1 MVNFDYKQLLQ
12 KNINNKEKNV
22 VNELYG
28 SLLNGYINQDTTA
41 TNDQFGPRLLNN
53 QEGSS
58 IWEQIKHELLTCENY
73 TFAVA
78 FITDSMVSNL
88 KPIFKD
94 LSRRGIKGRIL
105 TSTYLYFN
113 QPAVF
118 QELLKIP
125 NIEVKIAE
133 VDGFHQKGYIF
144 QHQGYQTIIIGSAN
158 LTTNALMRNYEW
170 SLRINSL
177 DSGDIVD
184 QVRSNVE
191 LEWKNASNLTN
202 EWITSYS
209 FTYKKNYKQS
219 LQYQELDSENDTR
232 IIKPNQMQKDA
243 LEQLRLLREKGK
255 QRGLIISATGTG
267 KTYLGAFDVK
277 STDPK
282 KMLFL
287 AHREQILE
295 KSKESFSRIIGGKKT
310 DYGLYTGNSRNKNAK
325 YVFATVQTLSKS
337 NHLSLFDRDEFDY
350 ILVDEVHHAGAETY
364 QKIMNYFQPKFY
376 LGMTAT
382 PDRND
387 DFNVFKLFNYN
398 IAYEIRLPQALEEDM
413 LCPFHYVGISD
424 YTFKDNRVNE
434 AIDSYNN
441 EKGNHKNEQ
450 KIVEQLSSQERVKYI
465 LDQTRYYGYSG
476 DVLHGLIFCSGVAE
490 SVSLAKEFTRQGY
503 PSKALSGNDS
513 EVKRRSVVKNL
524 EKGIIKYIVTVDI
537 FNEGI
542 DIPCIN
548 QVVFLR
554 NTNSNIVYIQQLGR
568 GLRKSK
574 GKKYVEILDFIGNYK
589 NNYIIPVALT
599 DDSSYSKDNA
609 RATTSMEPTIGVST
623 IYFERVA
630 KEKIFDSIRQAKFDS
645 MRNLR
650 TVYNE
655 MKKRVGRVP
664 LLQDFIKFNSIDPVI
679 LSNKEKNYAN
689 FLIKMGE
696 QINISD
702 YENKILSF
710 LDVELLN
717 GKRRH
722 ELILLDLLI
731 NNSEISM
738 EKFDEALIKNHCLNN
753 QEIIESVKRILSL
766 SFYNENAS
774 PSRKDYGGKAIVE
787 YNDKNNQYILNS
799 EIQYSLKKNKDFR
812 QLWIDGIRTGLS
824 RSQRYDSDK
833 LFTIG
838 EKYTRKDVMRQ
849 SNNITNVTAQNIG
862 GYYFNDKYGMIFVTY
877 KKSMNISKS
886 IQYEDRFLS
895 DRILHYYSK
904 NNRKLTSKEVQKF
917 FTDKYRLLLFMKK
930 SDADDNKD
938 FYYLGTCSYIDS
950 SARQENQD
958 GKPIV
963 SMNLRLDNRVNYH
976 LYHLLTD

>member
-28 SLLNGYINQDTTA
+28 SLLNGYINQDTIV

-490 SVSLAKEFTRQGY
+490 SVSLAKELTRQGY

-574 GKKYVEILDFIGNYK
+574 GKEYVEILDFIGNYK

-938 FYYLGTCSYIDS
+938 FYYLGTCSCIDS

>member
-28 SLLNGYINQDTTA
+28 SLLNGYINQDTIV

-277 STDPK
+277 STNPK

-350 ILVDEVHHAGAETY
+350 ILIDEVHHAGAETY

-490 SVSLAKEFTRQGY
+490 SVSLARELTRQGY

-513 EVKRRSVVKNL
+513 EVKRRSVVKDL

-630 KEKIFDSIRQAKFDS
+630 KEKIFDSICQAKFDS

-655 MKKRVGRVP
+655 MKKRVGRIP

-787 YNDKNNQYILNS
+787 YNDKNNQYVLNS

>member
-28 SLLNGYINQDTTA
+28 SLLNGYINQDTIV

-787 YNDKNNQYILNS
+787 YNDKNNQYVLNS
-799 EIQYSLKKNKDFR
+799 EIQYLLKKNKDFR

>member
-28 SLLNGYINQDTTA
+28 SLLNGYINQDTIV

-277 STDPK
+277 STNPK

-350 ILVDEVHHAGAETY
+350 ILIDEVHHAGAETY

-490 SVSLAKEFTRQGY
+490 SVSLARELTRQGY

-574 GKKYVEILDFIGNYK
+574 GKEYVEILDFIGNYK

-655 MKKRVGRVP
+655 MKKRVGRIP

-838 EKYTRKDVMRQ
+838 KKYTRKDVMRQ

>member
-28 SLLNGYINQDTTA
+28 SLLNGYINQDTIV

-277 STDPK
+277 STNPK

-350 ILVDEVHHAGAETY
+350 ILIDEVHHAGAETY

-490 SVSLAKEFTRQGY
+490 SVSLARELTRQGY

-513 EVKRRSVVKNL
+513 EVKRRSVVKDL

-574 GKKYVEILDFIGNYK
+574 GKEYVEILDFIGNYK

-623 IYFERVA
+623 IYFEQIA

-655 MKKRVGRVP
+655 MKKRVGRIP

-787 YNDKNNQYILNS
+787 YNDKNNQYVLNS

-838 EKYTRKDVMRQ
+838 KKYTRKDVMRQ

>member
-28 SLLNGYINQDTTA
+28 SLLNGYINQDTIV

-277 STDPK
+277 STNPK

-350 ILVDEVHHAGAETY
+350 ILIDEVHHAGAETY

-490 SVSLAKEFTRQGY
+490 SVSLARELTRQGY

-513 EVKRRSVVKNL
+513 EVKRRSVVKDL

-574 GKKYVEILDFIGNYK
+574 GKEYVEILDFIGNYK

-630 KEKIFDSIRQAKFDS
+630 KEKIFDSICQAKFDS

-655 MKKRVGRVP
+655 MKKRVGRIP

-787 YNDKNNQYILNS
+787 YNDKNNQYVLNS

-838 EKYTRKDVMRQ
+838 KKYTRKDVMRQ

-958 GKPIV
+958 GKPII

>member
-28 SLLNGYINQDTTA
+28 SLLNGYINQDTIV

-219 LQYQELDSENDTR
+219 LQYQELDSKNDTR

-277 STDPK
+277 SASPK

-295 KSKESFSRIIGGKKT
+295 KSKESFYRIIGGKKT

-337 NHLSLFDRDEFDY
+337 NHLSSFDHDEFDY
-350 ILVDEVHHAGAETY
+350 ILIDEVHHAGAETY

-413 LCPFHYVGISD
+413 LCPFHYVGIRD
-424 YTFKDNRVNE
+424 YTFKDNRINE
-434 AIDSYNN
+434 AIDNYNN

-450 KIVEQLSSQERVKYI
+450 KIIEQLSSQERVKYI
-465 LDQTRYYGYSG
+465 LDQTKYYGYSG
-476 DVLHGLIFCSGVAE
+476 DVLYGLIFCSGVKE
-490 SVSLAKEFTRQGY
+490 SVSLAKELTRQGY

-513 EVKRRSVVKNL
+513 EVKRRSVVKDL

-554 NTNSNIVYIQQLGR
+554 NTSSNIVYIQQLGR
-568 GLRKSK
+568 GLRKYK
-574 GKKYVEILDFIGNYK
+574 GKEYVEILDFIGNYK

-689 FLIKMGE
+689 FLVKMGE
-696 QINISD
+696 QISISD
-702 YENKILSF
+702 YENKVLSF
-710 LDVELLN
+710 LNVELLN

-731 NNSEISM
+731 NNSVISM
-738 EKFDEALIKNHCLNN
+738 EKFDEALIKNRCLNN

-787 YNDKNNQYILNS
+787 YNDKNNQYVLNS
-799 EIQYSLKKNKDFR
+799 EIQYSLKKNKNFR

-838 EKYTRKDVMRQ
+838 KKYTRKDVMRQ

-877 KKSMNISKS
+877 KKSTNISKS

-917 FTDKYRLLLFMKK
+917 FNDKYRLLLFIKK

-938 FYYLGTCSYIDS
+938 FYYLGTCNYIDS
-950 SARQENQD
+950 SARQEIQD

>member
-277 STDPK
+277 STNPK

-350 ILVDEVHHAGAETY
+350 ILIDEVHHAGAETY

-398 IAYEIRLPQALEEDM
+398 VAYEIRLPQALEEDM

-465 LDQTRYYGYSG
+465 LDQTKYYGYSG

-490 SVSLAKEFTRQGY
+490 SVSLAKELTRQGS

-513 EVKRRSVVKNL
+513 EVKRRSVVKDL

-574 GKKYVEILDFIGNYK
+574 GKEYVEILDFIGNYK

-623 IYFERVA
+623 IYFEQIA

-655 MKKRVGRVP
+655 MKKRVGRIP

-787 YNDKNNQYILNS
+787 YNDKNNQYVLNS

-838 EKYTRKDVMRQ
+838 KKYTRKDVMRQ

-895 DRILHYYSK
+895 DRILHYYST

>member
-28 SLLNGYINQDTTA
+28 SLLNGYINQDTIV

-277 STDPK
+277 STNPK

-350 ILVDEVHHAGAETY
+350 ILIDEVHHAGAETY

-490 SVSLAKEFTRQGY
+490 SVSLARELTRQGY

-513 EVKRRSVVKNL
+513 EVKRRSVVKDL

-574 GKKYVEILDFIGNYK
+574 GKEYVEILDFIGNYK

-655 MKKRVGRVP
+655 MKKRVGRIP

-787 YNDKNNQYILNS
+787 YNDKNNQYVLNS

-838 EKYTRKDVMRQ
+838 KKYTRKDVMRQ

>member
-1 MVNFDYKQLLQ
+1 M
-12 KNINNKEKNV
+12 
-22 VNELYG
+22 
-28 SLLNGYINQDTTA
+28 LNQ
-41 TNDQFGPRLLNN
+41 
-53 QEGSS
+53 
-58 IWEQIKHELLTCENY
+58 
-73 TFAVA
+73 
-78 FITDSMVSNL
+78 
-88 KPIFKD
+88 
-94 LSRRGIKGRIL
+94 
-105 TSTYLYFN
+105 
-113 QPAVF
+113 
-118 QELLKIP
+118 
-125 NIEVKIAE
+125 
-133 VDGFHQKGYIF
+133 
-144 QHQGYQTIIIGSAN
+144 
-158 LTTNALMRNYEW
+158 
-170 SLRINSL
+170 
-177 DSGDIVD
+177 
-184 QVRSNVE
+184 
-191 LEWKNASNLTN
+191 
-202 EWITSYS
+202 
-209 FTYKKNYKQS
+209 
-219 LQYQELDSENDTR
+219 
-232 IIKPNQMQKDA
+232 
-243 LEQLRLLREKGK
+243 
-255 QRGLIISATGTG
+255 
-267 KTYLGAFDVK
+267 
-277 STDPK
+277 
-282 KMLFL
+282 
-287 AHREQILE
+287 QILE

-350 ILVDEVHHAGAETY
+350 ILIDEVHHAGAETY

-398 IAYEIRLPQALEEDM
+398 IAYEIRLPQALEENM

-424 YTFKDNRVNE
+424 YTFKDNRINE
-434 AIDSYNN
+434 AINSYNN

-465 LDQTRYYGYSG
+465 LDQTKYYGYSG

-490 SVSLAKEFTRQGY
+490 SVSLAKELTRQGY

-513 EVKRRSVVKNL
+513 EVKRRSVVKGL

-574 GKKYVEILDFIGNYK
+574 GKEYVEILDFIGNYK

-623 IYFERVA
+623 IYFEQVA

-655 MKKRVGRVP
+655 MKKRVGRIP

-787 YNDKNNQYILNS
+787 YNDKNNQYVLNS

-838 EKYTRKDVMRQ
+838 KKYTRKDVMRQ

>member
-1 MVNFDYKQLLQ
+1 
-12 KNINNKEKNV
+12 
-22 VNELYG
+22 
-28 SLLNGYINQDTTA
+28 
-41 TNDQFGPRLLNN
+41 
-53 QEGSS
+53 
-58 IWEQIKHELLTCENY
+58 
-73 TFAVA
+73 
-78 FITDSMVSNL
+78 
-88 KPIFKD
+88 
-94 LSRRGIKGRIL
+94 
-105 TSTYLYFN
+105 
-113 QPAVF
+113 
-118 QELLKIP
+118 
-125 NIEVKIAE
+125 
-133 VDGFHQKGYIF
+133 
-144 QHQGYQTIIIGSAN
+144 
-158 LTTNALMRNYEW
+158 
-170 SLRINSL
+170 
-177 DSGDIVD
+177 
-184 QVRSNVE
+184 
-191 LEWKNASNLTN
+191 
-202 EWITSYS
+202 
-209 FTYKKNYKQS
+209 
-219 LQYQELDSENDTR
+219 
-232 IIKPNQMQKDA
+232 
-243 LEQLRLLREKGK
+243 
-255 QRGLIISATGTG
+255 
-267 KTYLGAFDVK
+267 
-277 STDPK
+277 
-282 KMLFL
+282 
-287 AHREQILE
+287 
-295 KSKESFSRIIGGKKT
+295 
-310 DYGLYTGNSRNKNAK
+310 
-325 YVFATVQTLSKS
+325 
-337 NHLSLFDRDEFDY
+337 
-350 ILVDEVHHAGAETY
+350 
-364 QKIMNYFQPKFY
+364 MNYFQPKFY

-398 IAYEIRLPQALEEDM
+398 IAYEIRLPQALEENM

-424 YTFKDNRVNE
+424 YTFKDNRINE
-434 AIDSYNN
+434 AINSYNN

-465 LDQTRYYGYSG
+465 LDQTKYYGYSG

-490 SVSLAKEFTRQGY
+490 SVSLAKELTRQGY

-513 EVKRRSVVKNL
+513 EVKRRSVVKGL

-574 GKKYVEILDFIGNYK
+574 GKEYVEILDFIGNYK

-623 IYFERVA
+623 IYFEQVA

-655 MKKRVGRVP
+655 MKKRVGRIP

-787 YNDKNNQYILNS
+787 YNDKNNQYVLNS

-838 EKYTRKDVMRQ
+838 KKYTRKDVMRQ

>member
-28 SLLNGYINQDTTA
+28 SLLNGYINQDTIV

-490 SVSLAKEFTRQGY
+490 SVSLAKELTRQGY

-574 GKKYVEILDFIGNYK
+574 GKEYVEILDFIGNYK

-630 KEKIFDSIRQAKFDS
+630 KEKIFDSNRQAKFDS

-917 FTDKYRLLLFMKK
+917 FTDKYRLLLFMTPFVKL
-930 SDADDNKD
+930 S
-938 FYYLGTCSYIDS
+938 
-950 SARQENQD
+950 
-958 GKPIV
+958 
-963 SMNLRLDNRVNYH
+963 
-976 LYHLLTD
+976 

>member
-28 SLLNGYINQDTTA
+28 SLLNGYINQDTIV

-655 MKKRVGRVP
+655 MKKRVGRIP

>member
-1 MVNFDYKQLLQ
+1 
-12 KNINNKEKNV
+12 
-22 VNELYG
+22 
-28 SLLNGYINQDTTA
+28 
-41 TNDQFGPRLLNN
+41 
-53 QEGSS
+53 
-58 IWEQIKHELLTCENY
+58 
-73 TFAVA
+73 
-78 FITDSMVSNL
+78 
-88 KPIFKD
+88 
-94 LSRRGIKGRIL
+94 
-105 TSTYLYFN
+105 
-113 QPAVF
+113 
-118 QELLKIP
+118 
-125 NIEVKIAE
+125 
-133 VDGFHQKGYIF
+133 
-144 QHQGYQTIIIGSAN
+144 
-158 LTTNALMRNYEW
+158 
-170 SLRINSL
+170 
-177 DSGDIVD
+177 
-184 QVRSNVE
+184 
-191 LEWKNASNLTN
+191 
-202 EWITSYS
+202 
-209 FTYKKNYKQS
+209 
-219 LQYQELDSENDTR
+219 
-232 IIKPNQMQKDA
+232 
-243 LEQLRLLREKGK
+243 
-255 QRGLIISATGTG
+255 
-267 KTYLGAFDVK
+267 
-277 STDPK
+277 
-282 KMLFL
+282 MLFL

-490 SVSLAKEFTRQGY
+490 SVSLAKELTRQGY

>member
-1 MVNFDYKQLLQ
+1 
-12 KNINNKEKNV
+12 
-22 VNELYG
+22 
-28 SLLNGYINQDTTA
+28 
-41 TNDQFGPRLLNN
+41 
-53 QEGSS
+53 
-58 IWEQIKHELLTCENY
+58 
-73 TFAVA
+73 
-78 FITDSMVSNL
+78 
-88 KPIFKD
+88 
-94 LSRRGIKGRIL
+94 
-105 TSTYLYFN
+105 
-113 QPAVF
+113 
-118 QELLKIP
+118 
-125 NIEVKIAE
+125 
-133 VDGFHQKGYIF
+133 
-144 QHQGYQTIIIGSAN
+144 
-158 LTTNALMRNYEW
+158 
-170 SLRINSL
+170 
-177 DSGDIVD
+177 
-184 QVRSNVE
+184 
-191 LEWKNASNLTN
+191 
-202 EWITSYS
+202 
-209 FTYKKNYKQS
+209 
-219 LQYQELDSENDTR
+219 
-232 IIKPNQMQKDA
+232 MQKDA

-277 STDPK
+277 STNPK

-350 ILVDEVHHAGAETY
+350 ILIDEVHHAGAETY

-398 IAYEIRLPQALEEDM
+398 IAYEIRLPQALEENM

-424 YTFKDNRVNE
+424 YTFKDNRINE
-434 AIDSYNN
+434 AINSYNN

-465 LDQTRYYGYSG
+465 LDQTKYYGYSG

-490 SVSLAKEFTRQGY
+490 SVSLAKELTRQGY

-513 EVKRRSVVKNL
+513 EVKRRSVVKGL

-574 GKKYVEILDFIGNYK
+574 GKEYVEILDFIGNYK

-623 IYFERVA
+623 IYFEQVA

-655 MKKRVGRVP
+655 MKKRVGRIP

-787 YNDKNNQYILNS
+787 YNDKNNQYVLNS

-838 EKYTRKDVMRQ
+838 KKYTRKDVMRQ

>member
-277 STDPK
+277 STNPK

-350 ILVDEVHHAGAETY
+350 ILIDEVHHAGAETY

-424 YTFKDNRVNE
+424 YTFKDNRINE
-434 AIDSYNN
+434 AINSYNN

-465 LDQTRYYGYSG
+465 LDQTKYYGYSG

-490 SVSLAKEFTRQGY
+490 SVSLAKELTRQGS

-513 EVKRRSVVKNL
+513 EVKRRSVVKDL

-574 GKKYVEILDFIGNYK
+574 GKEYVEILDFIGNYK

-623 IYFERVA
+623 IYFEQIA

-655 MKKRVGRVP
+655 MKKRVGRIP

-787 YNDKNNQYILNS
+787 YNDKNNQYVLNS

-838 EKYTRKDVMRQ
+838 KKYTRKDVMRQ

-895 DRILHYYSK
+895 DRILHYYST

>member
-1 MVNFDYKQLLQ
+1 MRVQ
-12 KNINNKEKNV
+12 KH
-22 VNELYG
+22 
-28 SLLNGYINQDTTA
+28 
-41 TNDQFGPRLLNN
+41 
-53 QEGSS
+53 
-58 IWEQIKHELLTCENY
+58 IK
-73 TFAVA
+73 
-78 FITDSMVSNL
+78 
-88 KPIFKD
+88 
-94 LSRRGIKGRIL
+94 
-105 TSTYLYFN
+105 
-113 QPAVF
+113 
-118 QELLKIP
+118 
-125 NIEVKIAE
+125 
-133 VDGFHQKGYIF
+133 
-144 QHQGYQTIIIGSAN
+144 
-158 LTTNALMRNYEW
+158 
-170 SLRINSL
+170 
-177 DSGDIVD
+177 
-184 QVRSNVE
+184 
-191 LEWKNASNLTN
+191 
-202 EWITSYS
+202 
-209 FTYKKNYKQS
+209 
-219 LQYQELDSENDTR
+219 
-232 IIKPNQMQKDA
+232 
-243 LEQLRLLREKGK
+243 
-255 QRGLIISATGTG
+255 
-267 KTYLGAFDVK
+267 
-277 STDPK
+277 
-282 KMLFL
+282 
-287 AHREQILE
+287 
-295 KSKESFSRIIGGKKT
+295 
-310 DYGLYTGNSRNKNAK
+310 
-325 YVFATVQTLSKS
+325 
-337 NHLSLFDRDEFDY
+337 
-350 ILVDEVHHAGAETY
+350 
-364 QKIMNYFQPKFY
+364 KIMNYFQPKFY

-490 SVSLAKEFTRQGY
+490 SVSLAKELTRQGY

-574 GKKYVEILDFIGNYK
+574 GKEYVEILDFIGNYK

>member
-277 STDPK
+277 STNPK

-350 ILVDEVHHAGAETY
+350 ILIDEVHHAGAETY

-398 IAYEIRLPQALEEDM
+398 VAYEIRLPQALEEDM

-465 LDQTRYYGYSG
+465 LDQTKYYGYSG

-490 SVSLAKEFTRQGY
+490 SVSLAKELTRQGY

-513 EVKRRSVVKNL
+513 EVKRRSVVKGL

-574 GKKYVEILDFIGNYK
+574 GKEYVEILDFIGNYK

-623 IYFERVA
+623 IYFEQIA

-655 MKKRVGRVP
+655 MKKRVGRIP

-787 YNDKNNQYILNS
+787 YNDKNNQYVLNS

-838 EKYTRKDVMRQ
+838 KKYTRKDVMRQ

>member
-277 STDPK
+277 STNPK

-350 ILVDEVHHAGAETY
+350 ILIDEVHHAGAETY

-398 IAYEIRLPQALEEDM
+398 IAYEIRLPQALEENM

-424 YTFKDNRVNE
+424 YTFKDNRINE
-434 AIDSYNN
+434 AINSYNN

-465 LDQTRYYGYSG
+465 LDQTKYYGYSG

-490 SVSLAKEFTRQGY
+490 SVSLAKELTRQGY

-513 EVKRRSVVKNL
+513 EVKRRSVVKGL

-574 GKKYVEILDFIGNYK
+574 GKEYVEILDFIGNYK

-623 IYFERVA
+623 IYFEQVA

-655 MKKRVGRVP
+655 MKKRVGRIP

-787 YNDKNNQYILNS
+787 YNDKNNQYVLNS

-838 EKYTRKDVMRQ
+838 KKYTRKDVMRQ

>member
-277 STDPK
+277 STNPK

-350 ILVDEVHHAGAETY
+350 ILIDEVHHAGAETY

-490 SVSLAKEFTRQGY
+490 SVSLARELTRQGY

-513 EVKRRSVVKNL
+513 EVKRRSVVKDL

-574 GKKYVEILDFIGNYK
+574 GKEYVEILDFIGNYK

-630 KEKIFDSIRQAKFDS
+630 KEKIFDSICQAKFDS

-655 MKKRVGRVP
+655 MKKRVGRIP

-787 YNDKNNQYILNS
+787 YNDKNNQYVLNS

-838 EKYTRKDVMRQ
+838 KKYTRKDVMRQ

>member
-28 SLLNGYINQDTTA
+28 SLLNGYINQDTIV

-209 FTYKKNYKQS
+209 FTYKKNYKKS
-219 LQYQELDSENDTR
+219 LKHQELDSVNDTR
-232 IIKPNQMQKDA
+232 FIKPNQMQKDA

-277 STDPK
+277 STNPK

-350 ILVDEVHHAGAETY
+350 ILIDEVHHAGAETY

-398 IAYEIRLPQALEEDM
+398 IAYEIRLPQALEENM

-424 YTFKDNRVNE
+424 YTFKDNRINE
-434 AIDSYNN
+434 AINSYNN

-465 LDQTRYYGYSG
+465 LDQTKYYGYSG

-490 SVSLAKEFTRQGY
+490 SVSLAKELTRQGY

-513 EVKRRSVVKNL
+513 EVKRRSVVKGL

-574 GKKYVEILDFIGNYK
+574 GKEYVEILDFIGNYK

-623 IYFERVA
+623 IYFEQVA

-655 MKKRVGRVP
+655 MKKRVGRIP

-787 YNDKNNQYILNS
+787 YNDKNNQYVLNS

-838 EKYTRKDVMRQ
+838 KKYTRKDVMRQ

>member
-232 IIKPNQMQKDA
+232 FIKPNQMQKDA

-277 STDPK
+277 STNPK

-350 ILVDEVHHAGAETY
+350 ILIDEVHHAGAETY

-398 IAYEIRLPQALEEDM
+398 VAYEIRLPQALEENM

-424 YTFKDNRVNE
+424 YTFKDNRINE
-434 AIDSYNN
+434 AINSYNN

-465 LDQTRYYGYSG
+465 LDQTKYYGYSG

-490 SVSLAKEFTRQGY
+490 SVSLAKELTRQGY

-513 EVKRRSVVKNL
+513 EVKRRSVVKGL

-574 GKKYVEILDFIGNYK
+574 GKEYVEILDFIGNYK

-623 IYFERVA
+623 IYFEQVA

-655 MKKRVGRVP
+655 MKKRVGRIP

-787 YNDKNNQYILNS
+787 YNDKNNQYVLNS

-838 EKYTRKDVMRQ
+838 KKYTRKDVMRQ

>member
-277 STDPK
+277 STNPK

-350 ILVDEVHHAGAETY
+350 ILIDEVHHAGAETY

-398 IAYEIRLPQALEEDM
+398 IAYEIRLPQALEENM

-424 YTFKDNRVNE
+424 YTFKDNRINE
-434 AIDSYNN
+434 AINSYNN

-465 LDQTRYYGYSG
+465 LDQTKYYGYSG

-490 SVSLAKEFTRQGY
+490 SVSLAKELTRQGS

-513 EVKRRSVVKNL
+513 EVKRRSVVKDL

-574 GKKYVEILDFIGNYK
+574 GKEYVEILDFIGNYK

-623 IYFERVA
+623 IYFEQVA

-655 MKKRVGRVP
+655 MKKRVGRIP

-787 YNDKNNQYILNS
+787 YNDKNNQYVLNS

-838 EKYTRKDVMRQ
+838 KKYTRKDVMRQ

>member
-28 SLLNGYINQDTTA
+28 SLLNGYINQDTIV

-277 STDPK
+277 STNPK

-350 ILVDEVHHAGAETY
+350 ILIDEVHHAGAETY

-490 SVSLAKEFTRQGY
+490 SVSLARELTRQGY

-513 EVKRRSVVKNL
+513 EVKRRSVVKDL

-574 GKKYVEILDFIGNYK
+574 GKEYVEILDFIGNYK

-630 KEKIFDSIRQAKFDS
+630 KEKIFDSICQAKFDS
-645 MRNLR
+645 MQNLR

-655 MKKRVGRVP
+655 MKKRVGRIP

-787 YNDKNNQYILNS
+787 YNDKNNQYVLNS

-838 EKYTRKDVMRQ
+838 KKYTRKDVMRQ

>member
-28 SLLNGYINQDTTA
+28 SLLNGYINQDTIV

-277 STDPK
+277 STNPK

-350 ILVDEVHHAGAETY
+350 ILIDEVHHAGAETY

-398 IAYEIRLPQALEEDM
+398 VAYEIRLPQALEENM

-424 YTFKDNRVNE
+424 YTFKDNRINE
-434 AIDSYNN
+434 AINSYNN

-465 LDQTRYYGYSG
+465 LDQTKYYGYSG

-490 SVSLAKEFTRQGY
+490 SVSLAKELTRQGY

-513 EVKRRSVVKNL
+513 EVKRRSVVKGL

-574 GKKYVEILDFIGNYK
+574 GKEYVEILDFIGNYK

-623 IYFERVA
+623 IYFEQVA

-655 MKKRVGRVP
+655 MKKRVGRIP

-787 YNDKNNQYILNS
+787 YNDKNNQYVLNS

-838 EKYTRKDVMRQ
+838 KKYTRKDVMRQ

>member
-28 SLLNGYINQDTTA
+28 SLLNGYINQDTIV

-277 STDPK
+277 STNPK

-350 ILVDEVHHAGAETY
+350 ILIDEVHHAGAETY

-398 IAYEIRLPQALEEDM
+398 IAYEIRLPQALEENM

-424 YTFKDNRVNE
+424 YTFKDNRINE
-434 AIDSYNN
+434 AINSYNN

-465 LDQTRYYGYSG
+465 LDQTKYYGYSG

-490 SVSLAKEFTRQGY
+490 SVSLAKELTRQGY

-513 EVKRRSVVKNL
+513 EVKRRSVVKGL

-574 GKKYVEILDFIGNYK
+574 GKEYVEILDFIGNYK

-623 IYFERVA
+623 IYFEQIA

-655 MKKRVGRVP
+655 MKKRVGRIP

-787 YNDKNNQYILNS
+787 YNDKNNQYVLNS

-838 EKYTRKDVMRQ
+838 KKYTRKDVMRQ

>member
-28 SLLNGYINQDTTA
+28 SLLNGYINQDTIV

-917 FTDKYRLLLFMKK
+917 FTDKYRLLLFVKK

>member
-28 SLLNGYINQDTTA
+28 SLLNGYINQDTIV

-490 SVSLAKEFTRQGY
+490 SVSLAKELTRQGY

-574 GKKYVEILDFIGNYK
+574 GKEYVEILDFIGNYK

-689 FLIKMGE
+689 FLVKMGE
-696 QINISD
+696 QISISD
-702 YENKILSF
+702 YENKVLSF
-710 LDVELLN
+710 LNVELLN

-731 NNSEISM
+731 NNSVISM
-738 EKFDEALIKNHCLNN
+738 EKFDEALIKNRCLNN

-787 YNDKNNQYILNS
+787 YNDKNNQYVLNS
-799 EIQYSLKKNKDFR
+799 EIQYSLKKNKNFR

-838 EKYTRKDVMRQ
+838 KKYTRKDVMRQ

>member
-28 SLLNGYINQDTTA
+28 SLLNGYINQDTIV

-277 STDPK
+277 STNPK

-350 ILVDEVHHAGAETY
+350 ILIDEVHHAGAETY

-398 IAYEIRLPQALEEDM
+398 VAYEIRLPQALEEDM

-465 LDQTRYYGYSG
+465 LDQTKYYGYSG

-490 SVSLAKEFTRQGY
+490 SVSLAKELTRQGS

-513 EVKRRSVVKNL
+513 EVKRRSVVKDL

-554 NTNSNIVYIQQLGR
+554 NTNSNIVYIKQLGR

-574 GKKYVEILDFIGNYK
+574 GKEYVEILDFIGNYK

-630 KEKIFDSIRQAKFDS
+630 KEKIFDSICQAKFDS

-655 MKKRVGRVP
+655 MKKRVGRIP

-787 YNDKNNQYILNS
+787 YNDKNNQYVLNS

-838 EKYTRKDVMRQ
+838 KKYTRKDVMRQ

>member
-490 SVSLAKEFTRQGY
+490 SVSLAKELTRQGY

-574 GKKYVEILDFIGNYK
+574 GKEYVEILDFIGNYK

-838 EKYTRKDVMRQ
+838 KKYTRKDVMRQ

>member
-277 STDPK
+277 STNPK

-350 ILVDEVHHAGAETY
+350 ILIDEVHHAGAETY

-398 IAYEIRLPQALEEDM
+398 IAYEIRLPQALEENM

-424 YTFKDNRVNE
+424 YTFKDNRINE
-434 AIDSYNN
+434 AINSYNN

-465 LDQTRYYGYSG
+465 LDQTKYYGYSG

-490 SVSLAKEFTRQGY
+490 SVSLAKELTRQGS

-513 EVKRRSVVKNL
+513 EVKRRSVVKDL

-574 GKKYVEILDFIGNYK
+574 GKEYVEILDFIGNYK

-623 IYFERVA
+623 IYFEQIA

-655 MKKRVGRVP
+655 MKKRVGRIP

-787 YNDKNNQYILNS
+787 YNDKNNQYVLNS

-838 EKYTRKDVMRQ
+838 KKYTRKDVMRQ

-895 DRILHYYSK
+895 DRILHYYST

-917 FTDKYRLLLFMKK
+917 FTDKYRLLLFVKK

>member
-277 STDPK
+277 STNPK

-350 ILVDEVHHAGAETY
+350 ILIDEVHHAGAETY

-398 IAYEIRLPQALEEDM
+398 VAYEIRLPQALEEDM

-424 YTFKDNRVNE
+424 YTFKDNRINE
-434 AIDSYNN
+434 AINSYNN

-465 LDQTRYYGYSG
+465 LDQTKYYGYSG

-490 SVSLAKEFTRQGY
+490 SVSLAKELTRQGS

-513 EVKRRSVVKNL
+513 EVKRRSVVKDL

-574 GKKYVEILDFIGNYK
+574 GKEYVEILDFIGNYK

-623 IYFERVA
+623 IYFEQIA

-655 MKKRVGRVP
+655 MKKRVGRIP

-787 YNDKNNQYILNS
+787 YNDKNNQYVLNS

-838 EKYTRKDVMRQ
+838 KKYTRKDVMRQ

-895 DRILHYYSK
+895 DRILHYYST

-917 FTDKYRLLLFMKK
+917 FTDKYRLLLFVKK

>member
-28 SLLNGYINQDTTA
+28 SLLNGYINQDTIV

-450 KIVEQLSSQERVKYI
+450 KIVEQLLSQERVKYI

-490 SVSLAKEFTRQGY
+490 SVSLAKELTRQGY

-574 GKKYVEILDFIGNYK
+574 GKEYVEILDFIGNYK

>member
-1 MVNFDYKQLLQ
+1 M
-12 KNINNKEKNV
+12 
-22 VNELYG
+22 
-28 SLLNGYINQDTTA
+28 LNQ
-41 TNDQFGPRLLNN
+41 
-53 QEGSS
+53 
-58 IWEQIKHELLTCENY
+58 QIL
-73 TFAVA
+73 
-78 FITDSMVSNL
+78 
-88 KPIFKD
+88 
-94 LSRRGIKGRIL
+94 
-105 TSTYLYFN
+105 
-113 QPAVF
+113 
-118 QELLKIP
+118 
-125 NIEVKIAE
+125 
-133 VDGFHQKGYIF
+133 
-144 QHQGYQTIIIGSAN
+144 
-158 LTTNALMRNYEW
+158 
-170 SLRINSL
+170 
-177 DSGDIVD
+177 
-184 QVRSNVE
+184 
-191 LEWKNASNLTN
+191 KNA
-202 EWITSYS
+202 
-209 FTYKKNYKQS
+209 
-219 LQYQELDSENDTR
+219 
-232 IIKPNQMQKDA
+232 
-243 LEQLRLLREKGK
+243 
-255 QRGLIISATGTG
+255 
-267 KTYLGAFDVK
+267 
-277 STDPK
+277 
-282 KMLFL
+282 FL

-350 ILVDEVHHAGAETY
+350 ILIDEVHHAGAETY

-398 IAYEIRLPQALEEDM
+398 IAYEIRLPQALEENM

-424 YTFKDNRVNE
+424 YTFKDNRINE
-434 AIDSYNN
+434 AINSYNN

-465 LDQTRYYGYSG
+465 LDQTKYYGYSG

-490 SVSLAKEFTRQGY
+490 SVSLAKELTRQGY

-513 EVKRRSVVKNL
+513 EVKRRSVVKGL

-574 GKKYVEILDFIGNYK
+574 GKEYVEILDFIGNYK

-623 IYFERVA
+623 IYFEQVA

-655 MKKRVGRVP
+655 MKKRVGRIP

-787 YNDKNNQYILNS
+787 YNDKNNQYVLNS

-838 EKYTRKDVMRQ
+838 KKYTRKDVMRQ

>member
-277 STDPK
+277 STNPK

-350 ILVDEVHHAGAETY
+350 ILIDEVHHAGAETY

-398 IAYEIRLPQALEEDM
+398 VAYEIRLPQALEEDM

-465 LDQTRYYGYSG
+465 LDQTKYYGYSG

-490 SVSLAKEFTRQGY
+490 SVSLAKELTRQGS

-513 EVKRRSVVKNL
+513 EVKRRSVVKDL

-574 GKKYVEILDFIGNYK
+574 GKEYVEILDFIGNYK

-623 IYFERVA
+623 IYFEQVA

-655 MKKRVGRVP
+655 MKKRVGRIP

-787 YNDKNNQYILNS
+787 YNDKNNQYVLNS

-838 EKYTRKDVMRQ
+838 KKYTRKDVMRQ

-895 DRILHYYSK
+895 DRILHYYST

>member
-28 SLLNGYINQDTTA
+28 SLLNGYINQDTIV

-799 EIQYSLKKNKDFR
+799 EIQYLLKKNKDFR

>member
-28 SLLNGYINQDTTA
+28 SLLNGYINQDTIV

-277 STDPK
+277 STNPK

-350 ILVDEVHHAGAETY
+350 ILIDEVHHAGAETY

-490 SVSLAKEFTRQGY
+490 SVSLARELTRQGY

-513 EVKRRSVVKNL
+513 EVKRRSVVKYL

-574 GKKYVEILDFIGNYK
+574 GKEYVEILDFIGNYK

-630 KEKIFDSIRQAKFDS
+630 KEKIFDSICQAKFDS

-655 MKKRVGRVP
+655 MKKRVGRIP

-787 YNDKNNQYILNS
+787 YNDKNNQYVLNS

-838 EKYTRKDVMRQ
+838 KKYTRKDVMRQ

>member
-277 STDPK
+277 STNPK

-350 ILVDEVHHAGAETY
+350 ILIDEVHHAGAETY

-398 IAYEIRLPQALEEDM
+398 VAYEIRLPQALEEDM

-465 LDQTRYYGYSG
+465 LDQTKYYGYSG

-490 SVSLAKEFTRQGY
+490 SVSLAKELTRQGS

-513 EVKRRSVVKNL
+513 EVKRRSVVKDL

-574 GKKYVEILDFIGNYK
+574 GKEYVEILDFIGNYK

-623 IYFERVA
+623 IYFEQVA

-655 MKKRVGRVP
+655 MKKRVGRIP

-787 YNDKNNQYILNS
+787 YNDKNNQYVLNS

-838 EKYTRKDVMRQ
+838 KKYTRKDVMRQ

-895 DRILHYYSK
+895 DRILHYYST

-917 FTDKYRLLLFMKK
+917 FTDKYRLLLFVKK

>member
-277 STDPK
+277 STNPK

-350 ILVDEVHHAGAETY
+350 ILIDEVHHAGAETY

-398 IAYEIRLPQALEEDM
+398 VAYEIRLPQALEEDM

-424 YTFKDNRVNE
+424 YTFKDNRINE
-434 AIDSYNN
+434 AINSYNN

-465 LDQTRYYGYSG
+465 LDQTKYYGYSG

-490 SVSLAKEFTRQGY
+490 SVSLAKELTRQGS

-513 EVKRRSVVKNL
+513 EVKRRSVVKDL

-574 GKKYVEILDFIGNYK
+574 GKEYVEILDFIGNYK

-623 IYFERVA
+623 IYFEQIA

-655 MKKRVGRVP
+655 MKKRVGRIP

-787 YNDKNNQYILNS
+787 YNDKNNQYVLNS

-838 EKYTRKDVMRQ
+838 KKYTRKDVMRQ

>member
-28 SLLNGYINQDTTA
+28 SLLNGYINQDTIV

-277 STDPK
+277 STNPK

-350 ILVDEVHHAGAETY
+350 ILIDEVHHAGAETY

-398 IAYEIRLPQALEEDM
+398 VAYEIRLPQALEENM

-424 YTFKDNRVNE
+424 YTFKDNRINE
-434 AIDSYNN
+434 AINSYNN

-465 LDQTRYYGYSG
+465 LDQTKYYGYSG

-490 SVSLAKEFTRQGY
+490 SVSLAKELTRQGY

-513 EVKRRSVVKNL
+513 EVKRRSVVKGL

-574 GKKYVEILDFIGNYK
+574 GKEYVEILDFIGNYK

-623 IYFERVA
+623 IYFEQIA

-655 MKKRVGRVP
+655 MKKRVGRIP

-787 YNDKNNQYILNS
+787 YNDKNNQYVLNS

-838 EKYTRKDVMRQ
+838 KKYTRKDVMRQ

-895 DRILHYYSK
+895 DRILHYYST